1 MPKIKISPEN
11 TNFKYFVYIRN
22 LPSLKPNTQSTIMSN
37 LFIVPI
43 DFEEQSMIS
52 LEQAGNLAYVLKSD
66 IILLHVMD
74 EPGSSASAKQYHK
87 ELKAEIKDKL
97 EVYVKNLSNEYGLK
111 VSYEIRYGKPYQEIC
126 DFAEEKDATLI
137 IMGSNKYK
145 GIKRFIG
152 SNSLRVVR
160 QSSIPVITIKGKSHK
175 KGCERILLP
184 LDLTKETR
192 EKVARCLEFARAYGA
207 EVHVVSVN
215 ENDSFEK
222 SALERQMNQVK
233 TYLQGHDIKVV
244 DKFLVKSGSIAQT
257 ILKYGM
263 ENDVDLIM
271 IMTQQEQNITDL
283 FIGSQAQDIINN
295 SEIPVLSVI
304 PRTQEVSI
312 GSIFYS

>member
-1 MPKIKISPEN
+1 
-11 TNFKYFVYIRN
+11 
-22 LPSLKPNTQSTIMSN
+22 MSN

-52 LEQAGNLAYVLKSD
+52 LEQAGNLAFVLKSE
-66 IILLHVMD
+66 IILLHVMA
-74 EPGSSASAKQYHK
+74 EPGSSTSAKQYHN
-87 ELKAEIKDKL
+87 ELKEEIKDKL

-111 VSYEIRYGKPYQEIC
+111 VSYEIRHGKPYQEIC
-126 DFAEEKDATLI
+126 DFAQEKDATLI
-137 IMGSNKYK
+137 VMGSNKYK

-160 QSSIPVITIKGKSHK
+160 QSTIPVITIKGKSHK

-192 EKVARCLEFARAYGA
+192 EKVARALEFARAYGA
-207 EVHVVSVN
+207 EILIVSVN
-215 ENDSFEK
+215 ESDSFEK

-233 TYLQGHDIKVV
+233 TYLQGHNIKVV
-244 DKFLVKSGSIAQT
+244 DRFLIKSGSIAQT

-263 ENDVDLIM
+263 GNDVDLIM

-283 FIGSQAQDIINN
+283 FIGSQAQEIINN